1 MYLAAL
7 ILPDMRNLSS
17 LFPQSWL
24 FASVSQQT
32 NGNEVRILLR
42 DEAGRQTCR
51 VVHAVD
57 HAGRVT
63 QD

>member
-7 ILPDMRNLSS
+7 IVPDMRNLSS

-32 NGNEVRILLR
+32 VAMKSGFSY
-42 DEAGRQTCR
+42 GMRQ
-51 VVHAVD
+51 AVKLV
-57 HAGRVT
+57 A
-63 QD
+63 